1 MVCVYCKF
9 TGTSLG
15 YSEQHEEAL
24 GLLDC
29 LIKRI
34 EGSDFVPKTDATPEG
49 KPFFTNSDVKFSLSH
64 SDGCVVCALSS
75 DKEIRWP
82 AGINGSKRIAL
93 IPARP
98 SEIGCDVE
106 PYENRLGENAKRKV
120 AKRYFS
126 YKENDLIGT
135 NDDFNR
141 AFTRMWTAKESY
153 VKCTGEGLGG
163 LSKTDVTSPG
173 ENYEIFSYDIKK
185 GRKAYSVSVCIRK

>member
-1 MVCVYCKF
+1 
-9 TGTSLG
+9 
-15 YSEQHEEAL
+15 
-24 GLLDC
+24 
-29 LIKRI
+29 
-34 EGSDFVPKTDATPEG
+34 
-49 KPFFTNSDVKFSLSH
+49 
-64 SDGCVVCALSS
+64 
-75 DKEIRWP
+75 RWP
-82 AGINGSKRIAL
+82 AGINGSRRIAL

-98 SEIGCDVE
+98 AEIGCDVE

-126 YKENDLIGT
+126 DKENDLIGT
-135 NDDFNR
+135 YDDFNR